1 VDYEKFLSTRG
12 KTEHVVLAYLGGPY
26 AYGKDRRYR
35 IAEPRPPS
43 GFHRF
48 EVRGRDARAVEA
60 VESPD
65 ASVVGGLPKLRGHH
79 LAGWLVDANVHRL
92 ALLPAEELPPFAI
105 VRARRWHSGDH
116 VFESRDFDGEV
127 EEAARLRLE
136 RLEPIADLKGVPS
149 SLRIAFGTALG
160 LAVARREGVV
170 VTHREISPHA
180 FRLAEGGG
188 EVARELV
195 TNIER
200 RRVLEA
206 DRIRERV
213 LVHQRAQQA
222 ASIATAAE
230 RAERALDAAHARML
244 SSRNLGDG
252 NLEVAWEFMDE
263 RFISVVDALSLHV
276 YDSGVC
282 LAGEDE
288 LVTLESLPS
297 VIREAIETGALVIT
311 RH

>member
-1 VDYEKFLSTRG
+1 MDYSKFLG
-12 KTEHVVLAYLGGPY
+12 KKEHVVLAYLGGPY

-48 EVRGRDARAVEA
+48 EIRARNAHAIEA
-60 VESPD
+60 VDSPD
-65 ASVVGGLPKLRGHH
+65 LSGLPKLRGHH
-79 LAGWLVDANVHRL
+79 VAGWLVDAHLHRVS
-92 ALLPAEELPPFAI
+92 LLPAEELPPFAI
-105 VRARRWHSGDH
+105 MRARRWHSGDL
-116 VFESRDFDGEV
+116 VFESQDFDGEV

-136 RLEPIADLKGVPS
+136 RLEPLTDLKAIPS

-160 LAVARREGVV
+160 LAIARREGTVV
-170 VTHREISPHA
+170 SLREISPHA
-180 FRLAEGGG
+180 VRIAEGGG

-195 TNIER
+195 IDIER
-200 RRVLEA
+200 RRVVEA

-213 LVHQRAQQA
+213 AVQQRAQRQA
-222 ASIATAAE
+222 TIANAAE
-230 RAERALDAAHARML
+230 RAEQALDAAHARML

-252 NLEVAWEFMDE
+252 NLEVTWEFMGE
-263 RFISVVDALSLHV
+263 RFISVVDALNLHV

-297 VIREAIETGALVIT
+297 VIREAIDTGVLVIT
-311 RH
+311 RR

>member
-1 VDYEKFLSTRG
+1 M
-12 KTEHVVLAYLGGPY
+12 LAYLGGPY

-48 EVRGRDARAVEA
+48 EVSGRNATAVEA
-60 VESPD
+60 VDSRD
-65 ASVVGGLPKLRGHH
+65 LSGLPKMRGHH
-79 LAGWLVDANVHRL
+79 VAGWLIDANTHRV

-105 VRARRWHSGDH
+105 IRARRWHSGDL
-116 VFESRDFDGEV
+116 VFESQDFDGEA
-127 EEAARLRLE
+127 EENARLRLE
-136 RLEPIADLKGVPS
+136 RLEPIADLKAIPS
-149 SLRIAFGTALG
+149 SLRIAYGTALG

-170 VTHREISPHA
+170 VSLREISSHA
-180 FRLAEGGG
+180 PRLAEGGA
-188 EVARELV
+188 EIARELV

-200 RRVLEA
+200 QRVLEA
-206 DRIRERV
+206 DRIRVRV
-213 LVHQRAQQA
+213 AVQQRVQREAT
-222 ASIATAAE
+222 IANAAE
-230 RAERALDAAHARML
+230 RAEQALDAAHARML

-252 NLEVAWEFMDE
+252 NLEVTWEFMDE

-297 VIREAIETGALVIT
+297 VIREAIDTGVLVIT

>member
-1 VDYEKFLSTRG
+1 MDYKKFLN

-48 EVRGRDARAVEA
+48 EVRARDAHAIEA
-60 VESPD
+60 VDSPD
-65 ASVVGGLPKLRGHH
+65 LSGLPKLRGHH
-79 LAGWLVDANVHRL
+79 VDGWLIDPNLHRV

-116 VFESRDFDGEV
+116 VFESQDFDGEV
-127 EEAARLRLE
+127 EETARLRLE
-136 RLEPIADLKGVPS
+136 KLEPLGGVKGVPS
-149 SLRIAFGTALG
+149 SLRVAFGLALG
-160 LAVARREGVV
+160 AAVARREGIVV
-170 VTHREISPHA
+170 SLREIAASAAHVA
-180 FRLAEGGG
+180 DGGG
-188 EVARELV
+188 ETAREVV

-213 LVHQRAQQA
+213 ATQQRAQRQ
-222 ASIATAAE
+222 ASIANAAE
-230 RAERALDAAHARML
+230 RAEQALDAAHARML

-252 NLEVAWEFMDE
+252 NLEVTWEFMDE

-297 VIREAIETGALVIT
+297 VIREAIETGVLVIT

>member
-1 VDYEKFLSTRG
+1 MDYSKFLN
-12 KTEHVVLAYLGGPY
+12 KKEHVVLAYLGGPY

-35 IAEPRPPS
+35 IAEPGELPS

-48 EVRGRDARAVEA
+48 EVRGRDARAIEA
-60 VESPD
+60 VDSPD
-65 ASVVGGLPKLRGHH
+65 LSGLPKARGHH
-79 LAGWLVDANVHRL
+79 VAGWLLDAKLHRVN
-92 ALLPAEELPPFAI
+92 LLPAEELPPFAI
-105 VRARRWHSGDH
+105 IRARRWHSGDL

-127 EEAARLRLE
+127 EETARLRLE
-136 RLEPIADLKGVPS
+136 RFEPLGDVKGVPS
-149 SLRIAFGTALG
+149 SLRTAYGLALG
-160 LAVARREGVV
+160 ANVARREGISISL
-170 VTHREISPHA
+170 REISPHA
-180 FRLAEGGG
+180 PRIAGGGG
-188 EVARELV
+188 ETAREIV
-195 TNIER
+195 TAIER
-200 RRVLEA
+200 QRLFEA

-213 LVHQRAQQA
+213 ALQQRAQQA
-222 ASIATAAE
+222 ASTANATE
-230 RAERALDAAHARML
+230 RAEKALDAAHARML

-252 NLEVAWEFMDE
+252 NLEVTWELMGE

-297 VIREAIETGALVIT
+297 VIREAIDTGVLVIT

>member
-1 VDYEKFLSTRG
+1 MDYKKFLN
-12 KTEHVVLAYLGGPY
+12 KKEHVVLAYLGGPY

-35 IAEPRPPS
+35 IAEPRPVAP

-48 EVRGRDARAVEA
+48 EVRGRDARAIEA
-60 VESPD
+60 VDSPD
-65 ASVVGGLPKLRGHH
+65 ASLLAGLPKLRGHH
-79 LAGWLVDANVHRL
+79 VDGWLVDAHLQRL

-116 VFESRDFDGEV
+116 VFESQDFDGEA
-127 EEAARLRLE
+127 EENARLRLE
-136 RLEPIADLKGVPS
+136 RLEPIADLKAIPS
-149 SLRIAFGTALG
+149 SLRIAYGTALG
-160 LAVARREGVV
+160 LAIARREGIVV
-170 VTHREISPHA
+170 SLREISPHA
-180 FRLAEGGG
+180 PRIAEGGG
-188 EVARELV
+188 AIARELV

-200 RRVLEA
+200 QRVLEA

-213 LVHQRAQQA
+213 AVERRAQRAA
-222 ASIATAAE
+222 TIANAGE
-230 RAERALDAAHARML
+230 RAEQALDAAHARML
-244 SSRNLGDG
+244 ASRNLGDG
-252 NLEVAWEFMDE
+252 NLEVTWELMGE

-297 VIREAIETGALVIT
+297 VIREAIDTGVLVIT
-311 RH
+311 RR

>member
-1 VDYEKFLSTRG
+1 MDYSKFLN
-12 KTEHVVLAYLGGPY
+12 KKEHVVLAYLGGPY
-26 AYGKDRRYR
+26 AYGKDRRFR
-35 IAEPRPPS
+35 VAEHSELPS

-48 EVRGRDARAVEA
+48 EVRGRNAHAFEA
-60 VESPD
+60 VDSPD
-65 ASVVGGLPKLRGHH
+65 PSVIAGLPKMRGHH
-79 LAGWLVDANVHRL
+79 VACWLVDADVRRVS
-92 ALLPAEELPPFAI
+92 LLPAEELPPFAI
-105 VRARRWHSGDH
+105 VRARRWHSGDL

-127 EEAARLRLE
+127 EEGARLRLE
-136 RLEPIADLKGVPS
+136 RLESIAGLKAVPS
-149 SLRIAFGTALG
+149 SLRVAFGTALG
-160 LAVARREGVV
+160 LAVARREGIVV
-170 VTHREISPHA
+170 SPREISSHA
-180 FRLAEGGG
+180 PRIAEGGA

-195 TNIER
+195 TNIAR
-200 RRVLEA
+200 QRVLEA

-213 LVHQRAQQA
+213 AVQQRAERA
-222 ASIATAAE
+222 ATIANAAE

-252 NLEVAWEFMDE
+252 NLEVTWELMDE
-263 RFISVVDALSLHV
+263 RLISVVDALSLHV

>member
-1 VDYEKFLSTRG
+1 MDYSKFLK

-60 VESPD
+60 VDSPD
-65 ASVVGGLPKLRGHH
+65 ASVVGGLPKFRGHH
-79 LAGWLVDANVHRL
+79 VAGWLVDANVHRVS
-92 ALLPAEELPPFAI
+92 LLPAEELPPFAI
-105 VRARRWHSGDH
+105 VRARRWHSGDL
-116 VFESRDFDGEV
+116 VFESQDFDGEV
-127 EEAARLRLE
+127 EETARLRLE
-136 RLEPIADLKGVPS
+136 KLEPLVDVKGVPS
-149 SLRIAFGTALG
+149 SLRIAFGLALG
-160 LAVARREGVV
+160 AAVARREGILISLY
-170 VTHREISPHA
+170 EIGVHA
-180 FRLAEGGG
+180 PRIAEGGG
-188 EVARELV
+188 DVARELV
-195 TNIER
+195 MNIER
-200 RRVLEA
+200 QRVLEA

-213 LVHQRAQQA
+213 AVQQRAQRQA
-222 ASIATAAE
+222 TTANAAE
-230 RAERALDAAHARML
+230 RAEQALDAAHARML

-252 NLEVAWEFMDE
+252 NLEVTWEFMGQ

-297 VIREAIETGALVIT
+297 VIREAIDEGVLVIT
-311 RH
+311 RV

>member
-1 VDYEKFLSTRG
+1 VDYKKFLN

-48 EVRGRDARAVEA
+48 EIRGRDAHAIEA
-60 VESPD
+60 VESPEL
-65 ASVVGGLPKLRGHH
+65 SGLPKLRGHH
-79 LAGWLVDANVHRL
+79 VAGWLVDAHVHRV

-105 VRARRWHSGDH
+105 VRARRWHSGDL
-116 VFESRDFDGEV
+116 VFESQDFDGEA
-127 EEAARLRLE
+127 EEAARLKLE
-136 RLEPIADLKGVPS
+136 RLESIADLKAIPS

-170 VTHREISPHA
+170 VSLREISPHA
-180 FRLAEGGG
+180 PRIAEGGG
-188 EVARELV
+188 EIARELV

-200 RRVLEA
+200 QRVLEA
-206 DRIRERV
+206 DRIRMRV
-213 LVHQRAQQA
+213 AVQQRAQQA
-222 ASIATAAE
+222 ATLANAAE
-230 RAERALDAAHARML
+230 RAEKALDGAHARML

-252 NLEVAWEFMDE
+252 NLEVTWEFMDE

-297 VIREAIETGALVIT
+297 VIREAIDTGALVIT

>member
-1 VDYEKFLSTRG
+1 MDYSKFLN
-12 KTEHVVLAYLGGPY
+12 KKEHVVLAYLGGPY

-35 IAEPRPPS
+35 IAERGELPT

-48 EVRGRDARAVEA
+48 EVRGRDARAIEA
-60 VESPD
+60 VDSPD
-65 ASVVGGLPKLRGHH
+65 ASLLAGLPKLRGHH
-79 LAGWLVDANVHRL
+79 VAGWLVDPALHRI

-105 VRARRWHSGDH
+105 VRARRWHSGDI
-116 VFESRDFDGEV
+116 VFESQDFDGEV
-127 EEAARLRLE
+127 EETARLRLE
-136 RLEPIADLKGVPS
+136 KLEPIAEVKGVPS
-149 SLRIAFGTALG
+149 SLRIAFGLALG
-160 LAVARREGVV
+160 AAVARREGIVV
-170 VTHREISPHA
+170 SLREIASHA
-180 FRLAEGGG
+180 PRIADGGG
-188 EVARELV
+188 EIARELV
-195 TNIER
+195 MNIER
-200 RRVLEA
+200 QRVASA

-213 LVHQRAQQA
+213 ARQLR
-222 ASIATAAE
+222 AE
-230 RAERALDAAHARML
+230 RAATLANAPERAEQALDAAHARML

-252 NLEVAWEFMDE
+252 NLEVTWEFMGE
-263 RFISVVDALSLHV
+263 RFISVVDGLSLHV

>member
-1 VDYEKFLSTRG
+1 MDYSKFLN
-12 KTEHVVLAYLGGPY
+12 KKEHVVLAYLGGPY
-26 AYGKDRRYR
+26 AYGKDRKYR
-35 IAEPRPPS
+35 IAEPRPPA

-48 EVRGRDARAVEA
+48 EVRGRNAHAIEA
-60 VESPD
+60 VDSLD
-65 ASVVGGLPKLRGHH
+65 ASLIGGLPKFRGHH
-79 LAGWLVDANVHRL
+79 VAERLVDADVRRV

-105 VRARRWHSGDH
+105 IRARRWHSGDL
-116 VFESRDFDGEV
+116 VFESQDFDGEV
-127 EEAARLRLE
+127 EETARLRLE
-136 RLEPIADLKGVPS
+136 RIEPLGDVKGVPS
-149 SLRIAFGTALG
+149 SLRIAYGLALG
-160 LAVARREGVV
+160 TVVARREGIVV
-170 VTHREISPHA
+170 SLREISAHA
-180 FRLAEGGG
+180 VRIAEGGG

-200 RRVLEA
+200 QRVVEA
-206 DRIRERV
+206 DRIRARV
-213 LVHQRAQQA
+213 LVQQRAERA
-222 ASIATAAE
+222 ATIGNAAE
-230 RAERALDAAHARML
+230 RAEAALDAAHARML

-252 NLEVAWEFMDE
+252 NLEVTWEFMDE

>member
-1 VDYEKFLSTRG
+1 MDYSKFLN
-12 KTEHVVLAYLGGPY
+12 KKEHVVLAYLGGPY

-48 EVRGRDARAVEA
+48 EVTGRNAVAIEA
-60 VESPD
+60 VDSPD
-65 ASVVGGLPKLRGHH
+65 HSVIAGLPKMRGHH
-79 LAGWLVDANVHRL
+79 VAGWLFDAHVHRV
-92 ALLPAEELPPFAI
+92 ALLPAEELAPFAI
-105 VRARRWHSGDH
+105 VRARRWHSGDL
-116 VFESRDFDGEV
+116 VFESQDFDGEV
-127 EEAARLRLE
+127 EEAARLKLE
-136 RLEPIADLKGVPS
+136 RLESIAELKAIPS

-160 LAVARREGVV
+160 LAVARREGIVV
-170 VTHREISPHA
+170 SHREIAPHA
-180 FRLAEGGG
+180 PRLAEGGG
-188 EVARELV
+188 EIARELV

-200 RRVLEA
+200 QRVLEA

-213 LVHQRAQQA
+213 AVQQRASREATTANA
-222 ASIATAAE
+222 AA
-230 RAERALDAAHARML
+230 RAEQALDAARARML

-252 NLEVAWEFMDE
+252 NLEVTWEFMDE

-297 VIREAIETGALVIT
+297 VIREAIETGVLVIT